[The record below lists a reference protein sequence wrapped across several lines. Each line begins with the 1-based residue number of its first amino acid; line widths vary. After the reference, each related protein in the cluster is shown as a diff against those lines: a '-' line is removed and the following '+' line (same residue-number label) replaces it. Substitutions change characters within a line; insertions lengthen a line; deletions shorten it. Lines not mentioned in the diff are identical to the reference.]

1 MTRKYSAASHPSM
14 RLNVACT
21 DQRLRSQQC
30 HRREISPTRKRIIC
44 DLFDYP
50 HSTMEAERLNLIEST
65 LADLARRADE
75 LRGYL

>member
-1 MTRKYSAASHPSM
+1 MQRFSPSHSEC
-14 RLNVACT
+14 R
-21 DQRLRSQQC
+21 
-30 HRREISPTRKRIIC
+30 RREIAPSRQRIMR

-50 HSTMEAERLNLIEST
+50 HSAMEAERLNLIEST